1 MKHCCQFTRTLISVI
16 FALVF
21 CGIPLHTSGQ
31 ANENVKPGAIILL
44 SAKGLVQAIDP
55 VGNVVAGILKPGAVL
70 AEGYSLKTGFGGE
83 AALLFS
89 NGTVATLEPRSLVKI
104 ASFLQKG
111 FEAGEQK
118 LSEVQQEP
126 SSSQISLDLD
136 TGSLVVQTKK
146 LDRTSSFTIDSPVG
160 TAGIRGTEFQMG
172 IAPTG
177 ETKLDVAS
185 SSVAF
190 TPTGGTPVLVSQGK
204 GLDVSS
210 TGTVNQRPIDPV
222 ISININTKTPSL
234 LILLIKSHSR
244 LSIKPKKKPLPFPLL
259 NLEVQIRMK
268 RPRTKVRIMK
278 TLRIRIPVRHL
289 NPLSNSKAKIFEV
302 FQGPKLV
309 PVILT

>member
-1 MKHCCQFTRTLISVI
+1 M
-16 FALVF
+16 
-21 CGIPLHTSGQ
+21 
-31 ANENVKPGAIILL
+31 
-44 SAKGLVQAIDP
+44 
-55 VGNVVAGILKPGAVL
+55 
-70 AEGYSLKTGFGGE
+70 
-83 AALLFS
+83 LFS

-111 FEAGEQK
+111 FEASEQK

-222 ISININTKTPSL
+222 ISININTKNSIASNIANQIPLTTVNQAKEKASALSAIESGGSDSNEKTSDESEDNEDSEDSDSSEASESFIEQQSEDFRSVPGAQTGASYLNLILGLANDELTPPSDVPTTTPQTTPSSTDFEL
-234 LILLIKSHSR
+234 SDSGDTLIL
-244 LSIKPKKKPLPFPLL
+244 
-259 NLEVQIRMK
+259 EQ
-268 RPRTKVRIMK
+268 
-278 TLRIRIPVRHL
+278 
-289 NPLSNSKAKIFEV
+289 KI
-302 FQGPKLV
+302 
-309 PVILT
+309 ILTEVLCHSI